1 MPALFMERG
10 GFLPAAALCGVFFSG
25 VNAPCATTTIMTELY
40 RDIDHAYQLKL
51 CDTERSCIAGRLA
64 GVGIHYDHVELPSVL
79 FDEESRPDEVIGS
92 YIAPLDRL
100 MASMPRVALDVA
112 SVPIS
117 HPRRDT
123 IERELMIEHAH
134 DAVESQ
140 LLVHGAGILFMRA
153 SGVVFALSCEPG
165 DYVRIPA
172 GLRHWF
178 RMDPARSFRTI
189 RFFEHE
195 TRPRLC
201 HRGGDMR
208 GLFELVGQKVRATS
222 RGAL

>member
-1 MPALFMERG
+1 
-10 GFLPAAALCGVFFSG
+10 
-25 VNAPCATTTIMTELY
+25 MTQLY
-40 RDIDHAYQLKL
+40 RDVDHAYQLKL
-51 CDTERSCIAGRLA
+51 CDTERACIGARLA
-64 GVGIHYDHVELPSVL
+64 GVGVHYDHVELPSLV

-92 YIAPLDRL
+92 YIEPLDRL
-100 MASMPRVALDVA
+100 MASMPKVALDVA
-112 SVPIS
+112 SVAVS

-153 SGVVFALSCEPG
+153 SNAVFALACEPG
-165 DYVRIPA
+165 DYVRVPA

-178 RMDPARSFRTI
+178 HMDSARSFRTI

-201 HRGGDMR
+201 HRGDDMR
-208 GLFELVGQKVRATS
+208 GLFELVGQQVQVQESS
-222 RGAL
+222 RGVL